1 MVPRWCGERCAMQN
15 EIAGRDWQIDFDL
28 DDPAYGDVF
37 HEVADQ
43 LVARCPVAHS
53 RAGYYVINRYD
64 DILHV
69 LQDWQTFSSA
79 DGIIGAVRAPEQPL
93 FKPNETD
100 PPEHTQLRGALTRF
114 FTAAAVL
121 QHEPGI
127 RMIADRLLDAFVAAG
142 EVDVVKQYADP
153 LPPIAFC
160 QVVAHMPAE
169 DMDFLQQVFT
179 DAITGPLE
187 TRGVNW
193 VKGQDYLAALLER
206 RKHEPRQDDI
216 VDAILHFEFP
226 DGRPF
231 SHSER
236 AGSLA
241 QIVAAGATT
250 TGAVIAGALYH
261 LATHVEDRRRLQADH
276 SLIPRAVE
284 EFLRVYVSPPNNGRR
299 VMRDVEIAGTLLR
312 GPHDGEKGDYIIYNL
327 GAANRDPSMF
337 SDPGQ
342 TDITRT
348 PNRHLSFAAGTHRC
362 LGLHLARLNL
372 RIAIEAF
379 ITRIEDFSLAR
390 GFVPRYLGGITRSL
404 RELPLKF
411 EPRHVE

>member
-1 MVPRWCGERCAMQN
+1 MEDD
-15 EIAGRDWQIDFDL
+15 IAGRRWQIDFDL

-37 HEVADQ
+37 NEVADQ
-43 LVARCPVAHS
+43 LVAHCPVAHS

-100 PPEHTQLRGALTRF
+100 PPEHTQLRAALTRF

-127 RMIADRLLDAFVAAG
+127 RAIAARLLDAFVAVG
-142 EVDVVKQYADP
+142 RVDVVKQYADP

-193 VKGQDYLAALLER
+193 VKGQEYLAALLER

-226 DGRPF
+226 DGRPYND
-231 SHSER
+231 SER

-284 EFLRVYVSPPNNGRR
+284 EFLRVYVSAPNNGRR

-327 GAANRDPSMF
+327 GGANRDPSMF
-337 SDPGQ
+337 SDPGE
-342 TDITRT
+342 TDIARM
-348 PNRHLSFAAGTHRC
+348 PNRHLSFAAGAHRC
-362 LGLHLARLNL
+362 LGLHLARLNV

-379 ITRIEDFSLAR
+379 ISRIEDFTLAP

-404 RELPLKF
+404 RELPLIF
-411 EPRHVE
+411 EPRVVE

>member
-1 MVPRWCGERCAMQN
+1 MDD
-15 EIAGRDWQIDFDL
+15 EIAGRRWRDDFDL
-28 DDPAYGDVF
+28 DDPSYGDVF
-37 HEVADQ
+37 NEVADQ
-43 LVARCPVAHS
+43 LVAHCPVAHS
-53 RAGYYVINRYD
+53 RAGYYVVNRYD

-121 QHEPGI
+121 QHAPGV
-127 RMIADRLLDAFVAAG
+127 RAIADGLIDAFADAG
-142 EVDVVKQYADP
+142 RVEVVKQYADP

-179 DAITGPLE
+179 DAITGPLAM
-187 TRGVNW
+187 RGVNW

-206 RKHEPRQDDI
+206 RQREPRQDDI
-216 VDAILHFEFP
+216 VDALLHFEFP
-226 DGRPF
+226 DGR
-231 SHSER
+231 SYSDSER

-250 TGAVIAGALYH
+250 TGAVIAGGLYH

-276 SLIPRAVE
+276 TLIPRAVE
-284 EFLRVYVSPPNNGRR
+284 EFLRVYVSAPNNGRR

-337 SDPGQ
+337 NCPGE

-379 ITRIEDFSLAR
+379 ITRIEDFSLAP
-390 GFVPRYLGGITRSL
+390 GFTPCYLGGITRSL
-404 RELPLKF
+404 RELPLEF
-411 EPRHVE
+411 ELRRQPR

>member
-1 MVPRWCGERCAMQN
+1 MEDG
-15 EIAGRDWQIDFDL
+15 IAGRCWQVDFDL

-37 HEVADQ
+37 NEVADQ
-43 LVARCPVAHS
+43 PIAHCPVARN

-114 FTAAAVL
+114 FKAAAVL
-121 QHEPGI
+121 QHQPGI
-127 RMIADRLLDAFVAAG
+127 RAIADRLMDAFVAVSR
-142 EVDVVKQYADP
+142 VDVVKQYADP

-169 DMDFLQQVFT
+169 DMDLLQQVFT
-179 DAITGPLE
+179 DAITGPWE

-193 VKGQDYLAALLER
+193 VKGQDYLATLLER

-226 DGRPF
+226 DGRAY
-231 SHSER
+231 SDSER

-241 QIVAAGATT
+241 QIVAVGATT
-250 TGAVIAGALYH
+250 TGAVIAGA
-261 LATHVEDRRRLQADH
+261 
-276 SLIPRAVE
+276 
-284 EFLRVYVSPPNNGRR
+284 
-299 VMRDVEIAGTLLR
+299 
-312 GPHDGEKGDYIIYNL
+312 
-327 GAANRDPSMF
+327 
-337 SDPGQ
+337 
-342 TDITRT
+342 
-348 PNRHLSFAAGTHRC
+348 
-362 LGLHLARLNL
+362 
-372 RIAIEAF
+372 
-379 ITRIEDFSLAR
+379 
-390 GFVPRYLGGITRSL
+390 
-404 RELPLKF
+404 
-411 EPRHVE
+411 